1 MKIEDLKRIIAD
13 NGYPEHIVN
22 FKYEYPNEAYCIW
35 QTKNKGWEVYYSE
48 RGCKSGLVE
57 FNTESEAC
65 EYLMEIIKPSD
76 DSKLFHHT
84 TEEKTLA
91 KPPDGSKI
99 NLKKGSG
106 ASIEIFLPKQGMA
119 AFNIVIFIITVIFL
133 SMTALATWSMLKGNV
148 HFPLLFVLLPTI
160 LLFWYVSLNMFFS
173 QLNLITETQTIKLG
187 KDELILIKKKLLKRK
202 TFHFKLDDLLE
213 VKLKPL
219 NSNSFKTTGDVRYM
233 SNRFQWS
240 YGEEFI
246 MPAIVT
252 GSKTIHFFEEA
263 SQAEQEW
270 VTKFI
275 DAIIIKRQAELFNQ
289 SKLNH

>member
-173 QLNLITETQTIKLG
+173 QLI
-187 KDELILIKKKLLKRK
+187 LKRK